1 MKTLSRLLVLLSIPV
16 ILYLYLR
23 QTNDLKT
30 SDFKRLAFHMKE
42 ILQNMK
48 PVLQPHT
55 QNKHLAKQIQTTF
68 KGYSKEDE
76 KKILDTADGQ

>member
-1 MKTLSRLLVLLSIPV
+1 
-16 ILYLYLR
+16 
-23 QTNDLKT
+23 
-30 SDFKRLAFHMKE
+30 MKE

-48 PVLQPHT
+48 PVLQPQT
-55 QNKHLAKQIQTTF
+55 QNKHLEKKIKTTL